1 MKRALLIILTL
12 LALIS
17 AYQYQ
22 KPILTTEEAIVK
34 AYEYLLDPP
43 EGYGDDLIPNKDLE
57 DMWPIHTRL
66 SIKHGF
72 FSEMVNRRS
81 WEVTFRYEGKEPMV
95 IMDAITGEFI
105 MIYGPLN

>member
-1 MKRALLIILTL
+1 MKKALIVILML

-22 KPILTTEEAIVK
+22 KPILTTEEAIVQ

-43 EGYGDDLIPNKDLE
+43 DGYGDNLIPTKELE
-57 DMWPIHTRL
+57 EMWPVHTRL
-66 SIKHGF
+66 TMKHGF
-72 FSEMVNRRS
+72 YSEMVNRRS
-81 WEVTFRYEGKEPMV
+81 WEVTFKYDGKEPMV
-95 IMDAITGEFI
+95 ILDAITGEFI